1 MRAARCSRRPRGDG
15 GPAGRRGEANRDS
28 PEEEAERWRKENA
41 LLKRSCRDPMNGYN
55 ELSNRLFDVNES
67 LKKVAR
73 AFLDE
78 EEMESL
84 EWFLWR

>member
-1 MRAARCSRRPRGDG
+1 
-15 GPAGRRGEANRDS
+15 
-28 PEEEAERWRKENA
+28 
-41 LLKRSCRDPMNGYN
+41 MNGYN
-55 ELSNRLFDVNES
+55 ELSNRLFDVDES